1 MRFGRTADSGHPGYA
16 PGASSVLSGLFGL
29 VTGKGTGKKTSTRT
43 PMEPRRAPSH
53 HLNRW
58 RDEGRTNLV
67 LAGIRLGVL
76 ATDRPPIGR
85 IGRGQFRTWKALAVA
100 VENARRALDS

>member
-1 MRFGRTADSGHPGYA
+1 MRGKDVAKGSRGFA
-16 PGASSVLSGLFGL
+16 PGANAVFAAMKGL
-29 VTGKGTGKKTSTRT
+29 VTGGGIGKKTSTRT

-85 IGRGQFRTWKALAVA
+85 IGRGQFRTWKSLAVA